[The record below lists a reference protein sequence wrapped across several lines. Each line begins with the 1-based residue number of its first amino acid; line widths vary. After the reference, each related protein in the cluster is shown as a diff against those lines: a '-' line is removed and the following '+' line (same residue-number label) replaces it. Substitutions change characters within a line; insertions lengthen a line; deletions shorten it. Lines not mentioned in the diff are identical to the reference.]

1 MPFDDMAKRQSIS
14 KISVVKA
21 KDAKLIN
28 SRSIVTARDFQAQGI
43 PREYLARRHRSGQFE
58 RIARG
63 IYRQPE
69 AEVTEHHDLAVAA
82 LCVGR
87 GIVCLISALQ
97 FHELTTQIPHE
108 VWLTID
114 RKAHRP
120 QITGGTPLRIVRF
133 SGAALEEGIE
143 EHVLEGVRVK
153 IYNPAKTVADCFKYR
168 NKIGVDVAIEALRD
182 VWRKRQASVSELMH
196 YARVC
201 RVANVMRPYLE
212 AIVS

>member
-1 MPFDDMAKRQSIS
+1 MTKQQ
-14 KISVVKA
+14 
-21 KDAKLIN
+21 IN
-28 SRSIVTARDFQAQGI
+28 SQISPAKTKAARLSKSAVASILTARDFQAQGI
-43 PREYLARRHRSGQFE
+43 PREYLSLRYRSGQLE

-82 LCVGR
+82 LRVPR
-87 GIVCLISALQ
+87 GVVCLLSALQ
-97 FHELTTQIPHE
+97 FHELTTQLPGEI
-108 VWLTID
+108 WLALD

-120 QITGGTPLRIVRF
+120 QSTDGTSLRIVRF
-133 SGAALEEGIE
+133 SGAALTEGVE
-143 EHVLEGVRVK
+143 EHIIEGVRVR

-182 VWRKRQASVSELMH
+182 VWRKRQAGVNELMH

-212 AIVS
+212 TIVA